1 MSSRQTYPN
10 GWFNGQVQARRWCS
24 YYCFIQCFCQG
35 ELTAN
40 DLGSQMWIFIRESK
54 VAKLESTWCLK
65 KNQKITP
72 DQSTTS
78 PERISPV
85 SWLKLTNTVSF
96 DDIGC
101 DRDAYYFLVLIEF
114 YAPWCGH
121 CKALEPTYEKLGEH
135 FKDQDDVIIAK
146 TDATANEFED
156 VDVQGFPTI
165 KFWAKG
171 EDR

>member
-1 MSSRQTYPN
+1 M
-10 GWFNGQVQARRWCS
+10 
-24 YYCFIQCFCQG
+24 
-35 ELTAN
+35 L
-40 DLGSQMWIFIRESK
+40 
-54 VAKLESTWCLK
+54 
-65 KNQKITP
+65 
-72 DQSTTS
+72 
-78 PERISPV
+78 PERTLPTLL
-85 SWLKLTNTVSF
+85 LKLTNTVSSKVAF
-96 DDIGC
+96 LWQRC
-101 DRDAYYFLVLIEF
+101 LLFLVLIEF